1 MSERTVTAES
11 VRVSRAAQHAAE
23 IAAAAQERARMA
35 RIERLERDV
44 GRAINSLGAVMATL
58 WLIGLGVVLAWEYL
72 P

>member
-11 VRVSRAAQHAAE
+11 VRVSRAQQHAAE
-23 IAAAAQERARMA
+23 MAAEAQERAHMA

-44 GRAINSLGAVMATL
+44 QRAINVLFGIVAAS
-58 WLIGLGVVLAWEYL
+58 WLLGLGVVLAWEYL